1 MAIIGVVSEYNPFH
15 NGHAWHLLKCRER
28 LPEEST
34 VLCVMSGDFVQRG
47 EAALFSK
54 YARAEAA
61 CRCGADLVAE
71 LPLPWALSS
80 AEGFARGA
88 VSLLSALGAEYLGF
102 GTETAEPEYLE
113 KLAEELDRDG
123 LQEEIRRRLKETGK
137 LSYAQ
142 ARQQILEERLGERAL
157 LLSTPNNILAVEY
170 LKAIRTLGYAM
181 KPLAVRR
188 IGSGHDKKG
197 AEPGFRSASQL
208 RELLLHG
215 EDVGGDIP
223 HEVALVL
230 RREIEQ
236 GRIVRPAILETA
248 CLSRLR
254 MLDREVFSLLPDAAD
269 GLGNRL
275 YSTIREQS
283 DLPGVF
289 AAAQTRRYPMA
300 RVRRVCL
307 CACLGVTAQ
316 MSRGLPPYARI
327 LAMNERGRAYLAS
340 IRDSAE
346 VPLLIRPAAVRA
358 LPEPCEA
365 LFALGASA
373 HDFFVL
379 AYAAPAQRG
388 GGEDWRNGP
397 ILVKNE

>member
-1 MAIIGVVSEYNPFH
+1 MAVTGVVCEYNPFH
-15 NGHAWHLLKCRER
+15 NGHAWHLRQCREH

-54 YARAEAA
+54 YARAETA

-88 VSLLSALGAEYLGF
+88 VSMLNALGAEYLSF
-102 GTETAEPEYLE
+102 GTETAEPEILAG
-113 KLAEELDRDG
+113 LAEELDRAE
-123 LQEEIRRRLKETGK
+123 LQDEIRRKLKETGN

-142 ARQQILEERLGERAL
+142 ARQQLLEERLGERAQ

-170 LKAIRTLGYAM
+170 LKAIRTLGSSM

-188 IGSGHDKKG
+188 IGSGHDRQSSE
-197 AEPGFRSASQL
+197 AGFRSASQL
-208 RELLLHG
+208 REMLMRG
-215 EDVGGDIP
+215 EEINSDIP
-223 HEVALVL
+223 REAAPVL
-230 RREIEQ
+230 QREREQ
-236 GRIVRPAILETA
+236 GRMLRPEILETA

-254 MLDREVFSLLPDAAD
+254 MLDRVTFSRLPDASD

-275 YSTIREQS
+275 YSAVREHG
-283 DLPGVF
+283 DLAGVF
-289 AAAQTRRYPMA
+289 AAARTRRYPMA
-300 RVRRVCL
+300 RVRRACM
-307 CACLGVTAQ
+307 CACLGVTAE

-327 LAMNERGRAYLAS
+327 LAMNEKGRAYLAS
-340 IRDSAE
+340 IRDSVE
-346 VPLLIRPAAVRA
+346 LPVLIRPAAVRA
-358 LPEPCEA
+358 FPEPCAA

-373 HDFFVL
+373 HDLFVL
-379 AYAAPAQRG
+379 AYDSPAQRT
-388 GGEDWRNGP
+388 GGEDWRKGP
-397 ILVKNE
+397 ALVENE